1 MNFKRSTQRRKEDVI
16 YILHFYIKT
25 QLRAKMR
32 NQQKIEKDFVDI
44 FGGSDIIGT

>member
-1 MNFKRSTQRRKEDVI
+1 MSFKSSTQRRKEDVI

-44 FGGSDIIGT
+44 FEESDIIGT